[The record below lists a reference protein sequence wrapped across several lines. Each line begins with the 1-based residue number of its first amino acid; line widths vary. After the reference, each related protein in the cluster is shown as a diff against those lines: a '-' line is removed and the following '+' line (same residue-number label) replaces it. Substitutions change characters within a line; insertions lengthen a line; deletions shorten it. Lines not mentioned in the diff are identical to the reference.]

1 MYHYILIIAL
11 IILISFIYIYDI
23 RIENMD
29 VKYKCPEKLEINKN
43 GGFTLFEN
51 KKYQDIQSL
60 DEYIRIIDW
69 QKKNNINCPI
79 LALNMNKTDLAPAEL
94 IPQEEGE
101 KIHLL
106 MDGNRDDNTYNTN
119 QYPGFD
125 AHNLY
130 IGMNT
135 PLDVLHKLEQ
145 YKEKSANPMDSNWG
159 GNVYTSNLVNSGFYR
174 ENSR

>member
-79 LALNMNKTDLAPAEL
+79 LALNMNKTDLAPAEV

-101 KIHLL
+101 SCPRGSTRRSRRGRCKKDVRRISFHLVSIFL
-106 MDGNRDDNTYNTN
+106 IRG
-119 QYPGFD
+119 
-125 AHNLY
+125 
-130 IGMNT
+130 
-135 PLDVLHKLEQ
+135 
-145 YKEKSANPMDSNWG
+145 S
-159 GNVYTSNLVNSGFYR
+159 
-174 ENSR
+174 

>member
-1 MYHYILIIAL
+1 MYFLLGIVLVILL
-11 IILISFIYIYDI
+11 SFVYIYDI
-23 RIENMD
+23 RLENME
-29 VKYKCPEKLEINKN
+29 VKYKCPEKLEINNN
-43 GGFTLFEN
+43 GGFKLFED

-60 DEYIRIIDW
+60 DEYIKIIDW

-94 IPQEEGE
+94 IPQDEGE

-106 MDGNRDDNTYNTN
+106 MDANRDKNFNNN

-130 IGMNT
+130 VGLNT

-145 YKEKSANPMDSNWG
+145 YKEKSANPMDTNWG
-159 GNVYTSNLVNSGFYR
+159 GNVFTSNLVNSGFYR